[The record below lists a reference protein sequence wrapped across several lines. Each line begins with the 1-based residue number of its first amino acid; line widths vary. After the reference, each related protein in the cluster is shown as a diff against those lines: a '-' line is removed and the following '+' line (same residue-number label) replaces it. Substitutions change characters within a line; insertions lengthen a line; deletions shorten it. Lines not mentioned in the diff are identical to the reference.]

1 MICENFMN
9 ELDDISLQF
18 SLINQSH
25 AAAKTN
31 RTSIKCF
38 ELCHKKGFHV
48 FYGQNVLFLPIK
60 LLNMRNFN
68 TGIYQN
74 TFPDIQTIIITAKLA
89 RNKLKLRKDIVKKM

>member
-1 MICENFMN
+1 MN

-38 ELCHKKGFHV
+38 ELCHKKKSFHV

-74 TFPDIQTIIITAKLA
+74 TFPDICKKLSAKLA
-89 RNKLKLRKDIVKKM
+89 RNKLKLRKDIVKKCKQE